1 MTPPGA
7 AATPAGRGAAL
18 AAGLAL
24 AFLLPAAMAIAN
36 RSAPATLALSA
47 LLALA
52 AVAGTGAWPA
62 LRAELA
68 MIAGRP
74 STRLVALFA
83 ALALASL
90 VWSVDRARSLRSVIE
105 LSPVIVA
112 GLVAV
117 AAAPVLTAR
126 HGARAAL
133 ARAAALGIFVAA
145 GLVLLELAL
154 TLPLRRL
161 VGARLDTADLKR
173 AATPL
178 AILVWPAIAL
188 LAPSRRAVWGA
199 LLVAAAFAAALA
211 AHSGTAMFGVLAGL
225 AALGLAR
232 LAPRAAVATAGAG
245 AVGALLLAP
254 LIARKLEPGLAL
266 FAALERFH
274 AHHRILI
281 WDAFAQRVGQ
291 RPFLGHGFGAI
302 DRVWAA
308 PGPDG
313 RPVDPAV
320 AWVTENIHAHDQPLQ
335 IWVELG
341 AAGALVAIAVAAAVL
356 LRIERL
362 PAAAQPTRLAA
373 FAAIFAIS
381 LVGFGAWQAWW
392 PATIAAALA
401 LFAADRAT
409 SQETGT

>member
-1 MTPPGA
+1 MS
-7 AATPAGRGAAL
+7 ATDDRTAAGRGAAL
-18 AAGLAL
+18 AALFAL
-24 AFLLPAAMAIAN
+24 AFLLPAAMAVAN
-36 RSAPATLALSA
+36 RSAPAVLGLAA

-52 AVAGTGAWPA
+52 GAASCGAWPA
-62 LRAELA
+62 VRAQLA
-68 MIAGRP
+68 QIARAP
-74 STRLVALFA
+74 TTALVALFA

-90 VWSVDRARSLRSVIE
+90 LWSVDRSRSLRSVIE
-105 LSPVIVA
+105 LTPVVVA

-117 AAAPVLTAR
+117 AAAPVLAAR

-145 GLVLLELAL
+145 GLVLLELAM

-188 LAPSRRAVWGA
+188 LPAPRRAVWGA

-225 AALGLAR
+225 GALALSR
-232 LAPRAAVATAGAG
+232 LAPRAAVAAAGAG
-245 AVGALLLAP
+245 AAGALLLAP
-254 LIARKLEPGLAL
+254 LIARKLEPGFAL
-266 FAALERFH
+266 VAALERFH

-320 AWVTENIHAHDQPLQ
+320 AWVTENIHAHNQPLQ

-341 AAGALVAIAVAAAVL
+341 AAGALIAIAVVAAAL

-373 FAAIFAIS
+373 FMAIFAVS

-409 SQETGT
+409 SRETKA